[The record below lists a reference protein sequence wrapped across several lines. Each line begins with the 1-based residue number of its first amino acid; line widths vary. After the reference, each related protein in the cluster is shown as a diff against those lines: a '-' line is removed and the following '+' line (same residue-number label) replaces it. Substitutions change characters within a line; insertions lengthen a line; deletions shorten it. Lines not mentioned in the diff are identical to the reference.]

1 MGNKITIVSISGSEI
16 LDSRGNPTV
25 AAEIAL
31 SDGRSSSAFV
41 PSGASTGKYEVHERR
56 DQEDNRYFGKGVKN
70 AVLSINQEIN
80 DLLVGRSPLD
90 QIDIDQDLCSL
101 DGSKEKKN
109 LGANAI
115 LATSMAVVRASSLV
129 KEKPLYMRISE
140 IYKEISGNEPD
151 NVLPVPM
158 MNILNGGE
166 HADNKLDFQ
175 EFMVQPVNFD
185 SFNEALRC
193 GVEVFHSLKEI
204 LKAKGLSTSVGD
216 EGGFAPQIS
225 SPEEA
230 LDLIISSIESAG
242 YKPGEDVFLCLDC
255 ASSEFYHDDIY
266 KLKGSSKDFNS
277 SGLIEYLEELVN
289 KFPISSIED
298 GMDEDDW
305 MGWNK
310 LNKKIGKETQL
321 VGDDL
326 FVTNK
331 ERLSRGI
338 KEGSAN
344 SILIKMNQIGTLT
357 ETLETINLATE
368 NYFSSVISHRSG
380 ETEDTFIAD
389 LSVGV
394 GASQIKAG
402 APSRSDRVAKYN
414 RLLLIES
421 QTNLNFSK
429 LR

>member
-25 AAEIAL
+25 AAEIVL

-70 AVLSINQEIN
+70 AVSSINHEIN

-326 FVTNK
+326 FVTSK

-357 ETLETINLATE
+357 ETLETINLATK

-380 ETEDTFIAD
+380 ETEDAFIAD